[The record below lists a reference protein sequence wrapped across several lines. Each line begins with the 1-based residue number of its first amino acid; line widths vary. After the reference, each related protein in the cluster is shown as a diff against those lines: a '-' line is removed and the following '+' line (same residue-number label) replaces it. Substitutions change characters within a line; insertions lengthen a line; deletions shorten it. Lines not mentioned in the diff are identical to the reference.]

1 MLVIGEGL
9 CLKAPKVQ
17 KHTERMK
24 IQGWEFIAQFANKNK
39 KDGENKDSFKP
50 RKIEPIS
57 RYMDDVIAGR
67 PVFGEPNYKFYQFL
81 YLLNYSLLKNQYYFI
96 LIFLKNYTK
105 LKK

>member
-9 CLKAPKVQ
+9 CLKAPKVL

-39 KDGENKDSFKP
+39 KDGETKGAFKA
-50 RKIEPIS
+50 REIAPIS

-67 PVFGEPNYKFYQFL
+67 PVFGEPN
-81 YLLNYSLLKNQYYFI
+81 
-96 LIFLKNYTK
+96 
-105 LKK
+105 